1 VTSTENNESGKGT
14 VEEFM
19 ASLTIGEPGIYNKL
33 TVFPLFSG
41 MAVEDGYM
49 LLDDALKTDKV
60 HITELSEGGSVPDLY
75 LENGLTDMDLLL
87 IQGDLLIGAKQNRT
101 LNATIIVNH
110 GVKMKIPV
118 SCVERGR
125 WSYKSKRFSS
135 SKEHL
140 YPSLR
145 KKKSA
150 SMSAN
155 LKKSA
160 GGSFMS
166 DQSEVWDE
174 IDRKQRNMRS
184 SSSTDSV
191 NDIYQDYEKTLDE
204 WEKNFIAVDGQV
216 GFVASISGTIVG
228 IEAFG
233 TRSIF
238 PKAFKKLL
246 RGYMLDAMDEEELK
260 AYDRK
265 AKAEESTPEDA
276 ARRTIDR
283 AIKLK
288 KERFKSMG
296 AGQEVRFEGKDLDGF
311 AVVDDSEHVVHLAV
325 FP

>member
-1 VTSTENNESGKGT
+1 MTTVEINESGKGT
-14 VEEFM
+14 VEDFM
-19 ASLTIGEPGIYNKL
+19 ASLTMGEPTVYNKL
-33 TVFPLFSG
+33 TVFPLFSS
-41 MAVEDGYM
+41 MAAEDGYM

-60 HITELSEGGSVPDLY
+60 HITEVSEGGDVPELY
-75 LENGLTDMDLLL
+75 LENGLDDKDLLL

-101 LNATIIVNH
+101 LNATIIVKR

-125 WSYKSKRFSS
+125 WSYKSKRFAS

-140 YPSLR
+140 YASLR

-150 SMSAN
+150 SVSAS
-155 LKKSA
+155 LKASA
-160 GGSFMS
+160 GRSYMS
-166 DQSEVWDE
+166 NQSEVWED
-174 IDRKQRNMRS
+174 IDKKHRNMRS
-184 SSSTDSV
+184 SSTTGSV
-191 NDIYQDYEKTLDE
+191 NDIYQDYEKTIDE
-204 WEKNFIAVDGQV
+204 WEKKFNVVDGQV
-216 GFVASISGTIVG
+216 GFVASIGGTIAG

-233 TRSIF
+233 ARSIF

-260 AYDRK
+260 AYTKK
-265 AKAEESTPEDA
+265 ASAEESTPGDS

-283 AIKLK
+283 AIRLK